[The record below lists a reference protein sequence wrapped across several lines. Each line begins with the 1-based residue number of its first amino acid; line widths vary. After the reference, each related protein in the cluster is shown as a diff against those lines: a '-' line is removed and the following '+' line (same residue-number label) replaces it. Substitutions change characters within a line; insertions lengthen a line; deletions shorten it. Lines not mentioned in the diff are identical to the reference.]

1 MGCVSPRPRGH
12 CENQC
17 GKDLIINNTEV
28 IVMYMV
34 MDVDFESAVENMT
47 VAHSN
52 AIKTVLEAVANS
64 IQSCRHVD
72 GNHNITVRLLSFNTT
87 IDGKESTIIDGFQI
101 TDDGEG
107 FVDANYSSFKTIG
120 SRLKKLEFGCKG
132 IGRLTWLKVFSNV
145 KVESI
150 YKVNDGFFR
159 REFTFT
165 LKDKG
170 VKGGDNPIKLEK
182 ETVPKTVITVEGCL
196 SDYKDDIQVS
206 VKSLTSKIADYC
218 ISFYLD
224 KKKNVP
230 TILVTHGEERE
241 IVNQIWESTVTAADH
256 GSFSVKGFD
265 FDLTHVKFYKNYGL
279 DNGISLCADGLEV
292 QPIKKFDYDL
302 EDEEQRKFRY
312 RCFISGDLLNSTVNQ
327 SRDGFSIGM
336 SSRTLEHYDKPSIDE
351 IVEGVV
357 PLCEDYLKVY
367 SDSHKDRCAKRLKKF
382 IDTDVGKSFSS
393 VLKYDPEVMAAVKP
407 DMKDSE
413 LHKLLSDRMQ
423 KLESELLFTPTLSKN
438 PKTDTSGA
446 VERRM
451 NLIRDV
457 QKDELTKMFVHRG
470 LILSAFDDRLE
481 ALNRMYPDKDDDYKM
496 ELESVIHDLILPRGT
511 DAKNQP
517 TLSSCNLWI
526 LDERLN
532 TYAFQGA
539 YSDCQI
545 RSISDFNSEDRPD
558 VFVFGN
564 VRDNM
569 VAESICIIEFK
580 RPNREDKQI
589 ISQINRYID
598 EFIDHGVYNYRR
610 EKVTI
615 VPDITTFFCYAICD
629 TNSDDFKK
637 ELRHLQMNE
646 KFGGRG
652 YYSWNGQTRTAYDV
666 IDHHQVFADAKCRY
680 TVFFSLIGLEVGSDY
695 VIVTKGENGEKTKID
710 LNEKMLKTD

>member
-1 MGCVSPRPRGH
+1 
-12 CENQC
+12 
-17 GKDLIINNTEV
+17 
-28 IVMYMV
+28 MV

-64 IQSCRHVD
+64 IQSCRHD
-72 GNHNITVRLLSFNTT
+72 ENSHSITVKLLSYNTT

-107 FVDANYSSFKTIG
+107 FTEENYSSFKTIG

-132 IGRLTWLKVFSNV
+132 VGRLTWLKVFSKV
-145 KVESI
+145 KVEST
-150 YKVNDGFFR
+150 YTVNKESFH

-170 VKGGDNPIKLEK
+170 VKGGDTPVKFEK
-182 ETVPKTVITVEGCL
+182 ECTPKTVITVEGCI
-196 SDYKDDIQVS
+196 SEYKEDIQTT
-206 VKSLTSKIADYC
+206 VKSLTSKIADHC

-224 KKKNVP
+224 KKKDVP
-230 TILVTHGEERE
+230 TIVVTHGEERE
-241 IVNQIWESTVTAADH
+241 IVNQIWESTISTTDQIK
-256 GSFSVKGFD
+256 FSVKGFD

-327 SRDGFSIGM
+327 TRDGFSIGM

-351 IVEGVV
+351 IVDGVI
-357 PLCEDYLKVY
+357 PICEDYLKVY
-367 SDSHKDRCAKRLKKF
+367 SDSHKERCMNRLKKF

-413 LHKLLSDRMQ
+413 LHKLMSDRMQ
-423 KLESELLFTPTLSKN
+423 KLESELLFTPTLGKN
-438 PKTDTSGA
+438 PKTDTSEA

-451 NLIRDV
+451 NLIKDV

-481 ALNRMYPDKDDDYKM
+481 ALNRMHPEKNDEYKM

-539 YSDCQI
+539 YSDLQI
-545 RSISDFNSEDRPD
+545 RSISDSDSEDRPD
-558 VFVFGN
+558 VFIFGN
-564 VRDNM
+564 IRDNM

-580 RPNREDKQI
+580 RPNRGDKKI

-598 EFIDHGVYNYRR
+598 EFIDNGVYNYRR

-615 VPDITTFFCYAICD
+615 DPNTTTFFCYAVCD

-637 ELRHLQMNE
+637 ELRHLDMNE

-680 TVFFSLIGLEVGSDY
+680 KVFFSLIGLEVGSDY
-695 VIVTKGENGEKTKID
+695 VIVTKGETGEKTKID
-710 LNEKMLKTD
+710 LNNKMLSKIE